1 MRIAGPPRISD
12 IMRLHKGGFMA
23 TVEATK
29 ENFENLIDSNAFVI
43 VDFWAP
49 WCAPCRAFGPI
60 FEEASEQHKD
70 IVFAK
75 INTEVEQEL
84 AAHFQVRS
92 IPTLMIFREQI
103 VLFSQ
108 PGSLPRKALEEVI
121 SQARALDMEEIR
133 REVAEQSG
141 HEDHGHNGCCD
152 HDHGD
157 GEHHH

>member
-1 MRIAGPPRISD
+1 
-12 IMRLHKGGFMA
+12 MA

-29 ENFENLIDSNAFVI
+29 ANFEQLVDTNPFVI

-75 INTEVEQEL
+75 INTEAETEL

-92 IPTLMIFREQI
+92 IPTLMIFRDQI
-103 VLFSQ
+103 ILFAQ
-108 PGSLPRKALEEVI
+108 PGSLPKKALEEI
-121 SQARALDMEEIR
+121 IGQARAVDMDAVR
-133 REVAEQSG
+133 REVAE
-141 HEDHGHNGCCD
+141 EAE
-152 HDHGD
+152 HDHGCC
-157 GEHHH
+157 GHEHGDEGHQH

>member
-1 MRIAGPPRISD
+1 
-12 IMRLHKGGFMA
+12 MA

-29 ENFENLIDSNAFVI
+29 ANFEQLVDTNPFVI

-75 INTEVEQEL
+75 INTEAETEL

-92 IPTLMIFREQI
+92 IPTLMIFRDQI
-103 VLFSQ
+103 ILFAQ
-108 PGSLPRKALEEVI
+108 PGSLPKRPWKR
-121 SQARALDMEEIR
+121 S
-133 REVAEQSG
+133 
-141 HEDHGHNGCCD
+141 
-152 HDHGD
+152 
-157 GEHHH
+157 

>member
-1 MRIAGPPRISD
+1 
-12 IMRLHKGGFMA
+12 MA

-29 ENFENLIDSNAFVI
+29 ANFEQLVDTNPFVI

-75 INTEVEQEL
+75 INTEAETEL

-92 IPTLMIFREQI
+92 IPTLMIFRDQI
-103 VLFSQ
+103 ILFAQ
-108 PGSLPRKALEEVI
+108 PGSLPKKALEEI
-121 SQARALDMEEIR
+121 IGQARAVDMDAVR
-133 REVAEQSG
+133 REVAEEAE
-141 HEDHGHNGCCD
+141 HDHGCCG

-157 GEHHH
+157 EGHQH

>member
-1 MRIAGPPRISD
+1 MS
-12 IMRLHKGGFMA
+12 

-29 ENFENLIDSNAFVI
+29 ANFEQLVDNNPFVI

-75 INTEVEQEL
+75 INAEAETEL

-92 IPTLMIFREQI
+92 IPTLMIFRDQI
-103 VLFSQ
+103 ILFAQ
-108 PGSLPRKALEEVI
+108 PGSLPKKALEEVI
-121 SQARALDMEEIR
+121 AQVRAVDMDAVR
-133 REVAEQSG
+133 REVAEEAE
-141 HEDHGHNGCCD
+141 HDHGCCG

-157 GEHHH
+157 EDHHHH

>member
-1 MRIAGPPRISD
+1 
-12 IMRLHKGGFMA
+12 MA
-23 TVEATK
+23 TIEATK
-29 ENFENLIDSNAFVI
+29 ANFEELIDGSSFVI

-60 FEEASEQHKD
+60 FEEVSEQHKD

-75 INTEVEQEL
+75 INTEVETEL

-92 IPTLMIFREQI
+92 IPTLMVFRDQI
-103 VLFSQ
+103 ILFAQ

-121 SQARALDMEEIR
+121 EQVRAVDMDEVR
-133 REVAEQSG
+133 REVAEQTA
-141 HEDHGHNGCCD
+141 DHDHDCCD

-157 GEHHH
+157 ADHHH